1 MNYAKSLLGQLIPHD
16 IFNWDI
22 VTIELKKKKKK
33 TIELY
38 ILKAISALNE
48 FCTSLFLYLEISL
61 VAIQ

>member
-16 IFNWDI
+16 IFNWDV
-22 VTIELKKKKKK
+22 VTIELKKKKK

>member
-22 VTIELKKKKKK
+22 VTIELKKKK

>member
-16 IFNWDI
+16 IFNWDV
-22 VTIELKKKKKK
+22 VTIELKKKKK

-38 ILKAISALNE
+38 ILKAISSLNE